1 MKRIYFLKTVAVII
15 VVLFISGLN
24 SCKKDDVKEEDDAGE
39 YFVSSQSLKIRT
51 KAELGVLYTF
61 LGASYLPAFDLVP
74 QVKTGVS
81 IQKIIYKT
89 DYLSNKINASGL
101 VCLPDEPGEYPILCF
116 QNGTNTLHAN
126 APSKNYNDQLFAV
139 LEGVASMGFIVVIPD
154 YLGFGESEQIDHPY
168 LHTETTVSTILN
180 MIRASKEFSEIE
192 NTVAKPNND
201 LYILGYSQG
210 GWATL
215 SLQKA
220 IEQNYSSEFHL
231 VASACGAGPY
241 NMTALNDYVL
251 SQTEYPMPY
260 FLAYILK
267 GHKSVGSITNAYSDV
282 FNSVYAS
289 KIDQYFDGKHSGD
302 EINAVLNTTISQLI
316 APGYLSGYKTDSK
329 YASIRSAFEKNSVAA
344 WNVSTPTRLIHA
356 DLDVYVPISISEKM
370 VADFRAIGVSET
382 KLNMV
387 TINGFDHSGGIV
399 PTGVNA
405 VLWFLS
411 FK

>member
-1 MKRIYFLKTVAVII
+1 MNRISFLKTVAFTI

-24 SCKKDDVKEEDDAGE
+24 SCKKDEIDEEKTGE
-39 YFVSSQSLKIRT
+39 YYISSLSLKTRT

-74 QVKTGVS
+74 QVKTGVT
-81 IQKIIYKT
+81 IHKIVYET
-89 DYLSNKINASGL
+89 EYLNGQVDASGL
-101 VCLPDEPGEYPILCF
+101 VCMPDEPGEYPILCF

-126 APSKNYNDQLFAV
+126 APSENYNDQLFTV

-154 YLGFGESEQIDHPY
+154 YLGFGESEQLDHPY

-180 MIRASKEFSEIE
+180 MVRASKEFSEIE
-192 NTVAKPNND
+192 NTIAKPTDD

-215 SLQKA
+215 SVQKA
-220 IEQNYSSEFHL
+220 IEQNYSSEFNL

-241 NMTALNDYVL
+241 NLTALNEYVL
-251 SQTEYPMPY
+251 SQSQYPMPY

-316 APGYLSGYKTDSK
+316 APDYLSGYKTDSK
-329 YASIRSAFEKNSVAA
+329 YASIRNAFENNSVSA
-344 WNVSTPTRLIHA
+344 WNISTPTRLIHA
-356 DLDVYVPISISEKM
+356 DLDAYVPISISEKM
-370 VADFRAIGVSET
+370 VADFRAIGVPES
-382 KLNMV
+382 KLEMV
-387 TINGFDHSGGIV
+387 TVNGFDHPGGVV

-405 VLWFLS
+405 VLWFLT

>member
-1 MKRIYFLKTVAVII
+1 MKRIFALKTLAFLFAVL
-15 VVLFISGLN
+15 VISGLN
-24 SCKKDDVKEEDDAGE
+24 SCKKDEIKDDENKGE
-39 YFVSSQSLKIRT
+39 YYFSSQSLKTRT

-61 LGASYLPAFDLVP
+61 LGASYLPAFDLVS
-74 QVKTGVS
+74 QVKTGVV
-81 IQKIIYKT
+81 IHKIIYET
-89 DYLSNKINASGL
+89 DYLSDKVNASGL
-101 VCLPDEPGEYPILCF
+101 VCMPDEPGEYPILCF

-126 APSKNYNDQLFAV
+126 APSKNFNDQLFAV

-168 LHTETTVSTILN
+168 LHAETTVSTILN
-180 MIRASKEFSEIE
+180 MIRASKEFAEFE
-192 NTVAKPNND
+192 NTIAKPTDD

-220 IEQNYSSEFHL
+220 IEQNFSSEFHL

-241 NMTALNDYVL
+241 DMTALNEFVV
-251 SQTEYPMPY
+251 SQTQYPMPY

-289 KIDQYFDGKHSGD
+289 KIDTYFDGKHSGD
-302 EINAVLNTTISQLI
+302 EINAALSTNISQLI
-316 APGYLSGYKTDSK
+316 APGYLSGYKTDPK
-329 YASIRSAFEKNSVAA
+329 YASIRNAFVNNSVTA
-344 WNVSTPTRLIHA
+344 WNIATPTRLIHA
-356 DLDVYVPISISEKM
+356 DQDVYIPISISEKM
-370 VADFRAIGVSET
+370 FADFRTAGVPES
-382 KLNMV
+382 KLEMI
-387 TINGFDHSGGIV
+387 TMKGFDHPGGIV

-405 VLWFLS
+405 ILWFLS